1 MTVIMDK
8 GGVFL
13 ITLFQVCFYVGI
25 GLIIFSFLFGSL
37 FEAFGIDGLDLD
49 FDMFGIDFFL
59 PVSPILYILFS
70 VVFGGVGWILVDSN
84 KLIPNI
90 LILIIAFAAGAIVS
104 ILLNLI
110 VIKPLK
116 KAQNTSTPNLEDLV
130 GVSAVVTETI
140 LENGFGEISYVING
154 NSYTSPAK
162 TTNGEMIQ
170 MGKAVAICWIEEYVF
185 YVTGIDDKFI

>member
-1 MTVIMDK
+1 M
-8 GGVFL
+8 

-25 GLIIFSFLFGSL
+25 GLIVFSFLFGSL

-49 FDMFGIDFFL
+49 FDIFGIDFFL

-70 VVFGGVGWILVDSN
+70 VVFGGVGLILVDS
-84 KLIPNI
+84 KKVIPTI
-90 LILIIAFAAGAIVS
+90 LIFIIAFIAGITVS
-104 ILLNLI
+104 FLLNTL

-116 KAQNTSTPNLEDLV
+116 AAQNTSTPSAEDLV
-130 GVSAVVTETI
+130 GVRAMVTETI

-162 TTNGEMIQ
+162 TTNGDMVKI
-170 MGKAVAICWIEEYVF
+170 GKEVAICWIEEYIF
-185 YVTGIDDKFI
+185 YVTRIDDKL